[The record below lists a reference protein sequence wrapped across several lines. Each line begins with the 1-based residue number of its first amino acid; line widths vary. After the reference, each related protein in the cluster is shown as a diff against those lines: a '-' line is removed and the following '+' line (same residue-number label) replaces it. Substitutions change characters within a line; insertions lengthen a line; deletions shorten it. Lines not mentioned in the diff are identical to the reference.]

1 VAAVVFDGEE
11 EFVKTGAR
19 LYPGTHSGGARDAK
33 VASAR
38 KFGRPG
44 LLAILGAM
52 LAVCLVLAGCGSK
65 QAKSA
70 KASGPPPSIPVGVAT
85 VKQGDFDVYLTG
97 LGSVQAL
104 NTVSLKTRIDGEIM
118 QVNFREGQNVKAGDL
133 LILIDP
139 RPYEVALQQA
149 QANLQKDEAQLT
161 NAKAQYERNKV
172 LYEQGVIAKQDL
184 DTLEASFGTY
194 EGTIAGDKVAI
205 DNAKLNLV
213 YCHIT
218 SPVNGR
224 VGLRQVD
231 PGNYVTAASGT
242 AMLVI
247 TQLQPL
253 AIVFTLPEDQLQEVA
268 QHMKQGTLEVDA
280 YSRDDQT
287 KLATGK
293 LLTID
298 NQIDQTT
305 GTAKLK
311 AIFDNAD
318 NALWP
323 NQFVNCH
330 LLLQTLKNAVSAP
343 ASAVQRG
350 PDGNFTYLVDS
361 NNTVQMRPVQLT
373 LTQGSTVVVKSGLQ
387 GGDRVVTD
395 GQEKLQAGARVA
407 PQAPAKKQQ
416 AAETIGG
423 QP

>member
-1 VAAVVFDGEE
+1 M
-11 EFVKTGAR
+11 KTGAL
-19 LYPGTHSGGARDAK
+19 LYSRKTSLLGGLG
-33 VASAR
+33 VM
-38 KFGRPG
+38 
-44 LLAILGAM
+44 LAICAM
-52 LAVCLVLAGCGSK
+52 LADCGS
-65 QAKSA
+65 QPAKNA
-70 KASGPPPSIPVGVAT
+70 KASAPPPAIPVGVAT
-85 VKQGDFDVYLTG
+85 VKQGDYNVYLTG
-97 LGSVQAL
+97 LGSVEAF
-104 NTVSLKTRIDGEIM
+104 NTVSLKTRIDGQIM
-118 QVNFREGQNVKAGDL
+118 QVNFQEGQDVKAGAL

-247 TQLQPL
+247 TQLHPI

-330 LLLQTLKNAVSAP
+330 LLLQTLKDAITAP
-343 ASAVQRG
+343 ASAIQRG
-350 PDGNFTYLVDS
+350 PDGSFAYLVDA

-373 LTQGSTVVVKSGLQ
+373 LTQGSTVVIKSGLQ
-387 GGDRVVTD
+387 GGERVVTD
-395 GQEKLQAGARVA
+395 GQEKLQAGSRVA
-407 PQAPAKKQQ
+407 PQSPARQRQQ
-416 AAETIGG
+416 SSDTIGG